1 MKLRYGFGNGFQE
14 VEVPEKN
21 LIGELHANP
30 VPPGLP
36 EAEEVARALREPIGT
51 PHLRDIVHPGEKI
64 AVITSDVTR
73 PMPTAKVM
81 PQLLDELYAGGAR
94 SEDIPSS
101 LPSGATAARA
111 KRNTENSPE
120 SMLSA
125 RSAASTAIRTTAFPS
140 A

>member
-51 PHLRDIVHPGEKI
+51 PRLQDIVHPGEKI

-81 PQLLDELYAGGAR
+81 PLLLDELYAGGVKPETPERRGTQAPCRRTRFPRDPLRRQR
-94 SEDIPSS
+94 S
-101 LPSGATAARA
+101 G
-111 KRNTENSPE
+111 
-120 SMLSA
+120 
-125 RSAASTAIRTTAFPS
+125 
-140 A
+140 